1 MSDQLEPTGTVI
13 LKPGRDR
20 SVLRR
25 HPWVFSGAVA
35 TIEGEPYDGDLVRVV
50 DSKGSRCL
58 GVGHCQQRGSI
69 SVRMLAFEDMP
80 IDADFWARRL
90 GEAYAMR
97 QSLGLIGEETNA
109 YRLIHGEGDMLPGLI
124 IDIYATSAVIEIHS
138 TGMAGAVELIADALM
153 AGAAG
158 AIETVYAAGVG
169 DAGSERIRGEGSEEV
184 TISEHG
190 HRFHVDMVKGQ
201 KTGFF
206 LDQRENR
213 QLLASYAP
221 GKRVLNSYCYTGGF
235 SADAL
240 KAGAAAVV
248 SVDSS
253 KPAMA
258 MVERNLALN
267 ELDMA
272 RHEGVA
278 SDVQDY
284 LRQHKGVYDLIVL
297 DPPAFAKHKSARH
310 QAIQA
315 YHRIN
320 ALALKQL
327 APGGLLFTF
336 SCSQVVD
343 AALFRGAILAAAID
357 ARRHVR
363 ILHQLHQPADHP
375 VSMFHPEGEYLK
387 GFVLQVGEGS

>member
-1 MSDQLEPTGTVI
+1 MSDSIEPTGTVF
-13 LKPGRDR
+13 LKSGRDR

-25 HPWVFSGAVA
+25 HPWVFSGAVSR
-35 TIEGEPYDGDLVRVV
+35 IEGEPFDGDLVRVM
-50 DSKGSRCL
+50 DAKGERCL
-58 GVGHCQQRGSI
+58 GVGHCQQHGSI
-69 SVRMLAFEDMP
+69 SVRMLAFAEVTV
-80 IDADFWARRL
+80 DAAFWAGRL
-90 GEAYAMR
+90 AEAYAMR
-97 QSLGLIGEETNA
+97 QSLGLIGSDTNA
-109 YRLIHGEGDMLPGLI
+109 YRLVHGEGDMLPGLI
-124 IDIYATSAVIEIHS
+124 IDIYDRSAVVEIHS
-138 TGMAGAVELIADALM
+138 TGMAGSVELIADALI

-158 AIETVYAAGVG
+158 EIETVYASGVG
-169 DAGSERIRGEGSEEV
+169 EAGSELVRGEGPAEV
-184 TISEHG
+184 SILEHG
-190 HRFHVDMVKGQ
+190 LRFHVDMVEGQ

-213 QLLASYAP
+213 QLLASYAT

-235 SADAL
+235 SAYAL
-240 KAGAAAVV
+240 KAGATSVV

-253 KPAMA
+253 KRAME

-267 ELDMA
+267 DVEMT
-272 RHEGVA
+272 RHESVTA
-278 SDVQDY
+278 DVQEY
-284 LRQHKGVYDLIVL
+284 LRQHPGEYDVIVL

-343 AALFRGAILAAAID
+343 PKLFRGAVLAAAID
-357 ARRHVR
+357 AKRHVR

-387 GFVLQVGEGS
+387 GFVLQVG